1 MATAELAQRE
11 SPARSLLHYRGYI
24 NGAAI
29 FTGVF
34 LVYLV
39 LAPAGEAIKHH
50 VYLAEAML
58 HGSFDVGAA
67 GMPSTYQDTV
77 TFNGSLYVP
86 FPPGPAILLLPFV
99 AIWGTDFSQTQFCAF
114 LGAVNVVLFWQ
125 LLVALKVSGR
135 AQALAVLFFAFGTVH
150 FYCASNGGVWQ
161 YNQIAAVFFMLIAII
176 LLIKKAP
183 LPLVAVA
190 FGFAVISRSPTLLAA
205 PFFLYYMYRQ
215 HSERL
220 SIAGLTERAWLKDL
234 ALFTA
239 GLVPFG
245 VLTIV
250 YNYARFDDP
259 FTSGY
264 QAVYE
269 TYIHSDIQYSL
280 YRVAYPHASHFRL
293 FDPRNIPLHLHA
305 LFLMLPQV
313 HSEFPFF
320 RASPYGMSV
329 LLTSPAFVYAFLVK
343 RRSVLTPA
351 SWLAIGLVAALI
363 FMHYGQGWVQYGYRF
378 LLDFAPFL
386 LILTAFGFDDNTTP
400 RHRRLQVALVTVS
413 VLMGLFG
420 VYSAHYWAAHGA

>member
-1 MATAELAQRE
+1 MATAQLAQRE
-11 SPARSLLHYRGYI
+11 PSARVLLRYRGYI

-29 FTGVF
+29 FVGVF

-39 LAPAGEAIKHH
+39 LAPAGEAINHH
-50 VYLAEAML
+50 VYLAQAML
-58 HGSFDVGAA
+58 HGSFDVGGA
-67 GMPSTYQDTV
+67 GMPSGYQDTV
-77 TFNGSLYVP
+77 QIGGSVYIP

-99 AIWGTDFSQTQFCAF
+99 AIWGTGFSQTQFCAF

-135 AQALAVLFFAFGTVH
+135 AQALVVLFFAFGTVH
-150 FYCASNGGVWQ
+150 FYSASNGGVWQ
-161 YNQIAAVFFMLIAII
+161 YNQIAAVFFLLIAIM

-183 LPLVAVA
+183 LPLVAFA

-205 PFFLYYMYRQ
+205 PFFLYYAYRQ

-220 SIAGLTERAWLKDL
+220 TISGLTERAWLKDV

-245 VLTIV
+245 VLTLF

-269 TYIHSDIQYSL
+269 SYIHSDIKYNYYRSL
-280 YRVAYPHASHFRL
+280 FPHASHFKL

-305 LFLMLPQV
+305 LLFLPPQV
-313 HSEFPFF
+313 HSGFPFF

-343 RRSVLTPA
+343 RKTALVPA
-351 SWLAIGLVAALI
+351 SWMAIGLVAALL
-363 FMHYGQGWVQYGYRF
+363 FMHYSQGWVQYGYRF

-400 RHRRLQVALVTVS
+400 GHRRLQVALVTMS

-420 VYSAHYWAAHGA
+420 VYSVHQWATPGA